1 MQKQLIRYAIMST
14 PILALFALSPLL
26 IFGIITLG
34 GVPSLIGGML
44 TNILTVWIINILIF
58 IKLPNVSGVKRVL
71 FSYSME
77 ILFQGCFFL
86 ITFLGDFQPP
96 IADQYVFYP
105 ILISLSFNAIILL
118 LCSSV
123 EQVYK
128 AKRAEAENQELRFQ
142 NVEAQKQLLLR
153 QLNPH
158 FLFNS
163 LSVLK
168 SLVHEKPDA
177 AIDYS
182 VKLSDF
188 LRYSIKAARQSTVT
202 LREELDFTLSYIEL
216 QKVRFGTSF
225 SFNIQLP
232 DEIMTYKISVY
243 AMQTL
248 VENAFKHNYFTEK
261 NPLQISIHYQNYRL
275 TVRNNKTSIK
285 LTERSGLGLKN
296 LNLRHQLITGQ
307 EITILDDD
315 LSFSVTLMLM
325 KS

>member
-1 MQKQLIRYAIMST
+1 MQKQLIQYAIMSA

-26 IFGIITLG
+26 IFGIMTLSEI
-34 GVPSLIGGML
+34 PALLGGML
-44 TNILTVWIINILIF
+44 INIMIVWTINILIF
-58 IKLPNVSGVKRVL
+58 TRIHRLGGVKRIM
-71 FSYSME
+71 FSYLME
-77 ILFQGCFFL
+77 IVFQGCFFL
-86 ITFLGDFQPP
+86 INFFTDFRPP
-96 IADQYVFYP
+96 IAAQYIFYP

-123 EQVYK
+123 EQVFK

-168 SLVHEKPDA
+168 SLIHEKPDA
-177 AIDYS
+177 GIDYS

-188 LRYSIKAARQSTVT
+188 LRYSLKAASQSTVI
-202 LREELDFTLSYIEL
+202 LRQELDFTLNYIEL

-225 SFNIQLP
+225 TLTTQLP

-248 VENAFKHNYFTEK
+248 VENAFKHNYFTRK
-261 NPLQISIHYQNYRL
+261 NPLQIFIEYQNNWL
-275 TVRNNKTSIK
+275 TIRNNKTSIK

-296 LNLRHQLITGQ
+296 LNLRHQLITGR
-307 EITILDDD
+307 EITILEDD

-325 KS
+325 KP